1 MILIRADGNARI
13 GLGHLMRCLT
23 IAEELAQ
30 QGGRENICFVCADEA
45 SGAFVRENGFRSH
58 VLGTDYRDMESELP
72 LWKAVWEANVT
83 GVSDSG
89 NQDLNVSGAGG
100 SGAGACRRK
109 RAMVLVDSYYVTELY
124 LTALSRTAYTILMDD
139 YGTCCYP
146 VDCVINYNAPADPE
160 AYRKL
165 YGETG
170 TRLLIGSR
178 YTPLR
183 RQFRTQDAEVTPY
196 CAGPY
201 SRSKASGRM
210 NAGTAQKEIFEGTQ
224 NEDAA
229 DEAVKTGQTGYTEQS
244 EVREVLITTGG
255 GDSGNIA
262 GKILKRIYSYDFT
275 FRLVTGRFHPNFREL
290 QELEKK
296 HDNIKIHHDVKDMA
310 GLMARCQIALTAG
323 GATIYELAA
332 LGVPFICFSYAENQ
346 EALVEYIGEKEIAG
360 SAGAWHK
367 EPEQTLERIGIL
379 FEKLAGNPEK
389 REYYRVREMEMVDGE
404 GAGRL
409 ARELLK
415 IDEKDLEGTCE
426 GRADIASDNSAK
438 QERDM
443 R

>member
-45 SGAFVRENGFRSH
+45 SGAFVRENGFQSH

-124 LTALSRTAYTILMDD
+124 LTALSRMAYTILMDD
-139 YGTCCYP
+139 YGTFCYP

-183 RQFRTQDAEVTPY
+183 RQFRRQDAEATP
-196 CAGPY
+196 
-201 SRSKASGRM
+201 
-210 NAGTAQKEIFEGTQ
+210 Q
-224 NEDAA
+224 DA
-229 DEAVKTGQTGYTEQS
+229 
-244 EVREVLITTGG
+244 VREVLITTGG

-262 GKILKRIYSYDFT
+262 GKILKRICRNDFT
-275 FRLVTGRFHPNFREL
+275 FHLVTGRFHPNFREL

-346 EALVEYIGEKEIAG
+346 EALVEYIGEKGIAG

-409 ARELLK
+409 AQELLK

-426 GRADIASDNSAK
+426 GRADIASDNGAM